1 MKSPQLTR
9 RGVTPYPTPSTDSSW
24 LSRLGRST
32 PSVHPGGSLAARS
45 GRSCARFHLPALR
58 AASRLIG
65 YHLVFRGS
73 WLPTRPLATCHTA
86 QDFAVPEP
94 IGRTVNA
101 ARSVNFDYPLFGILL
116 RLMICGHGH
125 VLLICQRDRKCA
137 AFAHAQSGR
146 VTRTLARG
154 AGSVH
159 SCSPICRI
167 MQMTWSL
174 ARAESHRR
182 NPVLK
187 DNDKVYV

>member
-1 MKSPQLTR
+1 VALSIGPFYAERPSWRVARGEVGSILRSVSSSRTSR
-9 RGVTPYPTPSTDSSW
+9 RVSSDRVSLG
-24 LSRLGRST
+24 LSRLMVAYW
-32 PSVHPGGSLAARS
+32 P
-45 GRSCARFHLPALR
+45 PA
-58 AASRLIG
+58 I
-65 YHLVFRGS
+65 
-73 WLPTRPLATCHTA
+73 CHTA

-116 RLMICGHGH
+116 RLMICGRGH

-137 AFAHAQSGR
+137 AFAHAQFER

-167 MQMTWSL
+167 ICEWPGRL
-174 ARAESHRR
+174 RELNRAAATPWWKITV
-182 NPVLK
+182 N
-187 DNDKVYV
+187 YTF